1 MGGGRGFGG
10 VLMLENKPSEESN
23 SKSMIKISG
32 KSDSKGGGGGVRLGI
47 FISLHK
53 FPAETSEVGS
63 GRIRTML
70 KGKIYRDSENFEFPA
85 KKCTNYASGTV
96 FTSQFNIANIQN
108 KHV

>member
-32 KSDSKGGGGGVRLGI
+32 KSDSEEGVRVRLGI

-53 FPAETSEVGS
+53 FPAETSEVG
-63 GRIRTML
+63 M
-70 KGKIYRDSENFEFPA
+70 NPNHA
-85 KKCTNYASGTV
+85 
-96 FTSQFNIANIQN
+96 
-108 KHV
+108 